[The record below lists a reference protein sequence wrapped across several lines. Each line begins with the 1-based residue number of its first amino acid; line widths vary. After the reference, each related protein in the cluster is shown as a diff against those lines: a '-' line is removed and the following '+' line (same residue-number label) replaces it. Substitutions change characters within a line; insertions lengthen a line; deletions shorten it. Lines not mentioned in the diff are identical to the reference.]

1 MSMYV
6 FEKLPQLV
14 DKRGKLVHKGE
25 YAKRKNGVAS
35 ITTRVWHHS
44 LTTLSAGGSR
54 IESFA
59 DFHVRTNGWPEIAYA
74 LIINPKHV
82 VNGKATIYYCVD
94 IAKRSYHVGNSNT
107 IGLGICVI
115 GDYRTDKLDAA
126 TIKSI
131 QDLHAAL
138 IKDGIGKYDKAHN
151 EMPGYS
157 WKACCVYDYK
167 KAFKDAVVT
176 LPIKGQEPS
185 AVPGLYT
192 VQEGD
197 TFWSIALKEKKDG
210 ITVDDLIAANPDVKP
225 TELKVGQTIKL
236 GAAKNSYTPV
246 ATAPKKEQSEYK
258 YPLPS
263 GVLKTGSTNK
273 TAVQQLQNALNAVY
287 FKCGTADGIY
297 GAKTRDAVTRFQKV
311 YLPYAVDGIYGS
323 NTKNKLQAVLKSKGY

>member
-1 MSMYV
+1 MYA
-6 FEKLPQLV
+6 FQKLPQLL

-25 YAKRKNGVAS
+25 YAKRKNGVNS

-44 LTTLSAGGSR
+44 LTKLSAGGSR

-74 LIINPKHV
+74 LIIDPKHV
-82 VNGKATIYYCVD
+82 INGKAAIYYCVD

-115 GDYRTDKLDAA
+115 GDYRTDKLDVA
-126 TIKSI
+126 TTQSVI
-131 QDLHAAL
+131 DLHKAL
-138 IKDGIGKYDKAHN
+138 IADGIGKYDKAHN

-167 KAFKDAVVT
+167 KAFKDIGVIN
-176 LPIKGQEPS
+176 LPINSAEP
-185 AVPGLYT
+185 APVPGLYT
-192 VQEGD
+192 IQEGD
-197 TFWSIALKEKKDG
+197 TLWSIALKDGKEG
-210 ITVDDLIAANPDVKP
+210 ITVEDLIAANPGVKP

-236 GAAKNSYTPV
+236 GAAKNIYTPV
-246 ATAPKKEQSEYK
+246 ADTPKKDQSEYK

-263 GVLKTGSTNK
+263 GVLKSSSK
-273 TAVQQLQNALNAVY
+273 DKVAIKQLQEALNAVN

-297 GAKTRDAVTRFQKV
+297 GAKTKDAVTRFQKV
-311 YLPYAVDGIYGS
+311 YLPYEVDGSYGP
-323 NTKNKLQAVLKSKGY
+323 NTKGKLQAVLKSKGF